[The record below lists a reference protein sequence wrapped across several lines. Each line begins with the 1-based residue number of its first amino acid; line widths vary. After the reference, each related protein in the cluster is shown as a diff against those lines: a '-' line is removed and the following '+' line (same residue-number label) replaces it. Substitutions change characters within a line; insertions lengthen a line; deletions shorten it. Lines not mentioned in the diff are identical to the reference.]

1 MIKQVLMATALTAG
15 LLAPVAAQDHERI
28 SGPEIVADL
37 HRIAAMAGDR
47 FSLAG
52 GQELALQI
60 DDLSDQLEA
69 RGAAHAGEWSAA
81 IGFHMTTTEPEADP
95 CDTIEPVRT
104 VSRSG
109 VAFDG
114 TLCLL
119 AEDVDGASALT
130 RDLLLQAPLDGQTL
144 YLRSMASIQA
154 TDPDLL
160 ADGMTLLAAMS
171 DAVVADI
178 RFNEAVSVDGDNLVQ
193 QWAGLMDDITAQSE
207 GYIRFPES
215 AATAEQLA
223 HAARELDAASD
234 AASATWGISVNF
246 QAVDSATNGNGQPEA
261 AEPNPAPDTCT
272 RLPDITLSDAN
283 GASHVWH
290 QCVAPV
296 PGDEEGRQAFLMI
309 WRNTQGP
316 SSRGWVELNLGA
328 STDTPAFRDTV
339 VREAGIILQMLAS
352 GAVIQPPESDN

>member
-1 MIKQVLMATALTAG
+1 MIKQVLIAAALTAG

-60 DDLSDQLEA
+60 DDLSDRLEA

-81 IGFHMTTTEPEADP
+81 IGFHLTTTEPEADP

-104 VSRSG
+104 ISRSG

-114 TLCLL
+114 TLCLF

-130 RDLLLQAPLDGQTL
+130 RDLLLQATL
-144 YLRSMASIQA
+144 EGHTLFLRSTATMQA
-154 TDPDLL
+154 NDQDLL
-160 ADGMTLLAAMS
+160 ADGMELLAAMS

-178 RFNEAVSVDGDNLVQ
+178 RFHEPVDMNEEDSLG
-193 QWAGLMDDITAQSE
+193 QWIALMDDLTAQSA
-207 GYIRFPES
+207 GQISFPNTS
-215 AATAEQLA
+215 GVAAQLATA
-223 HAARELDAASD
+223 ARDLETASEAVDAR
-234 AASATWGISVNF
+234 WGLSVNF
-246 QAVDSATNGNGQPEA
+246 QF
-261 AEPNPAPDTCT
+261 AETVTEGDGPPDPADPHPVPDTCAD
-272 RLPDITLSDAN
+272 LPDIALPDGN
-283 GASHVWH
+283 GATHVWH
-290 QCVAPV
+290 QCIAPV
-296 PGDEEGRQAFLMI
+296 PGDEDGRQVFLMI
-309 WRNTQGP
+309 WRNTDGP
-316 SSRGWVELNLGA
+316 RSRGWVELTMGA

-339 VREAGIILQMLAS
+339 AREAGLMLQMLAS
-352 GAVIQPPESDN
+352 GAVILPPAGQ